1 MHLKY
6 NEGHRLV
13 IINMTAGDYY
23 LLNDYLSRNGRGSVD
38 TIQSYRWA
46 PSGNHLALAYGD
58 ETRSS
63 VALYQPDKKMLLD
76 IPTSVIYEDTPV
88 IVWHKEGKGFDFVS
102 AREGDI
108 YVLNRYVREKNLVNK
123 VKVIDGEEVD
133 ALRTISPTYA
143 K

>member
-1 MHLKY
+1 M
-6 NEGHRLV
+6 
-13 IINMTAGDYY
+13 
-23 LLNDYLSRNGRGSVD
+23 
-38 TIQSYRWA
+38 
-46 PSGNHLALAYGD
+46 ALAYGD